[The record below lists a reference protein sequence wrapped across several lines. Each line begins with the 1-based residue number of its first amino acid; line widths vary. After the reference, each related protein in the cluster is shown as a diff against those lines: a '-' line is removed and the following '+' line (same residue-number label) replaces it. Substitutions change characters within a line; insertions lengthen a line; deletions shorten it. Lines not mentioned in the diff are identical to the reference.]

1 MLYQMIQSI
10 ISGDVD
16 SDIILPQARAPT
28 IGVLKEN
35 VSLKFVYT
43 PPEMRLKEKFVIIAH
58 YETSY

>member
-1 MLYQMIQSI
+1 MLCQMFQSI
-10 ISGDVD
+10 ISGDLD
-16 SDIILPQARAPT
+16 SGITLLQARAPP